1 MSSKNDIDSIINNLS
16 QSKYTFGEKELSSDE
31 ILQIKNQSKDARGR
45 YGLNAPIGT
54 NIFSFLEQKG
64 DIVFQLQD
72 FKESELDAMII
83 KYSAKSQKKYIIINS
98 DKPLINQIFAAAH
111 EFYHYLYSFIGNSQD
126 SIVCT
131 FSKNDKE
138 EIKAN
143 RFAAEFLLPEEA
155 LKDEV
160 NSFSKFIDGKFLNA
174 PIARQIVFCFYL
186 TTKYSI
192 PLKAVM
198 YRLRE
203 ENISNT
209 DYLLNHYEDVKQILL
224 DFSKSETHVKE
235 LYANKNEYITEQL
248 YNLVPYLYNKGRL
261 DNSTVDEII
270 KKFSLSEKQ
279 ILGDLIKDE

>member
-209 DYLLNHYEDVKQILL
+209 DYLLNHYEDVKQLLL

-261 DNSTVDEII
+261 DDSTVDEII

>member
-1 MSSKNDIDSIINNLS
+1 MSSKTNIDAIINNLS

-72 FKESELDAMII
+72 FKESELDVMII

-209 DYLLNHYEDVKQILL
+209 DYLLNHYEDVKQLLL